1 MEQPRATGGKKMA
14 RGALRLFSST
24 FFSLYLRRRQRRK
37 KSPNPTLPRPGPPK
51 WRKRR
56 REVVVEE
63 EKRNNL
69 PEARTHV
76 HKKSRRGL
84 REKSV
89 ETLGSVARRTRSL
102 SDRFLRIFYF
112 YFRLLWLFTFVR
124 SFWSFWITSGL
135 VWKFVF
141 DLVNGLPLMSW
152 FREVIVCVCCFS
164 GVVVEGCCV
173 CLLLQQL
180 GVFFS
185 RQRRTPSILFVR
197 QNFGIFSLPYRVRL
211 CCAVC
216 VCVWLHFPEDW

>member
-141 DLVNGLPLMSW
+141 DLVNGLPLIRW

-180 GVFFS
+180 GFFFFETAKDAQHFICS
-185 RQRRTPSILFVR
+185 KKFRYFFVT
-197 QNFGIFSLPYRVRL
+197 ISSATVP
-211 CCAVC
+211 CVC